1 MKDPTEQ
8 PRFVEISL
16 NSPALR
22 QILLDADFE
31 SEGRNWLAL
40 PREVIAVSSSDK
52 RVVLALHPR
61 EGRPKRSKNFAFW
74 LQAVR
79 APSLTASATP
89 GLAVLFLGLALGWQ
103 ANYLLFAMAILGAL
117 FLQIA
122 INIWNDVYDHLR
134 LIDLPGTLGGSG
146 ILQEGTLNARQLNSI
161 SWACLVIGAAFG
173 LPVLFLQPALMSV
186 IGGVAVLGV
195 LGYSGPPLNLKYRAL
210 GDVNV
215 FLLCGPLLT
224 LGFSIAAFSRVSL
237 DIYLLGAY
245 FGLAAVGILHSNN
258 LQDISVDGQRGA
270 RTLASLLGF
279 RRAKHLLWVVYV
291 LAWTSLALASFVGTL
306 PWLALLPTVLA
317 MPLAFALCRAALSA
331 SGPESGRLAGI
342 RIKTAQLHLVMGLL
356 LCAGL
361 ILSRALG

>member
-1 MKDPTEQ
+1 MSDSIQQ
-8 PRFVEISL
+8 PRFIEMSL
-16 NSPALR
+16 SNPALR
-22 QILLDADFE
+22 EILLDANFE
-31 SEGRNWLAL
+31 SEGRQWLAL
-40 PREVIAVSSSDK
+40 PREVIDVSSTDK
-52 RVVLALHPR
+52 RVVLALHAR
-61 EGRPKRSKNFAFW
+61 EDRPKRPKNFGFW
-74 LQAVR
+74 LQTVR

-89 GLAVLFLGLALGWQ
+89 GLAVLFFGLALGWE
-103 ANYLLFAMAILGAL
+103 ANFALFSMAILGAL

-134 LIDLPGTLGGSG
+134 LIDLPGTAGGSG
-146 ILQEGTLNARQLNSI
+146 ILLEGTLSARQLNKL
-161 SWACLVIGAAFG
+161 SWVCLIIGVALG
-173 LPVLFLQPALMSV
+173 LPVLVMQPALMTV

-210 GDVNV
+210 GDINV

-224 LGFSIAAFSRVSL
+224 AGFSIAAFSRVSS
-237 DIYLLGAY
+237 DILLIGAY

-258 LQDISVDGQRGA
+258 LQDIPVDGKRGA

-279 RRAKHLLWVVYV
+279 RQARHLLWIVYV
-291 LAWTSLALASFVGTL
+291 LAWLSLLASSLHGAMPL
-306 PWLALLPTVLA
+306 LALLPTVLA
-317 MPLAFALCRAALSA
+317 IPLAFAHSRAALSA

-361 ILSRALG
+361 ILSRALN